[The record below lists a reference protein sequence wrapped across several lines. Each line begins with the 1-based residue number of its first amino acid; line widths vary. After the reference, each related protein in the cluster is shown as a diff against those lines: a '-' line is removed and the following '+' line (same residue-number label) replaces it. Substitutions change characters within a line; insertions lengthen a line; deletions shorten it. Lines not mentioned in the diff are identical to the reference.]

1 MTLARTRGRDDLG
14 GRRCLRDDVR
24 GVTSVEFAMIVFP
37 FFTLVMLIMELALV
51 FWIGATLDNAL
62 QGSMRQ
68 LYVGASPAAGTSL
81 MASVRRQICDG
92 SHWLINCDTLKIDLA
107 AYSSFSEVKVA
118 SPVDP
123 GTQDWRSD
131 FGTQHGCP
139 SRGSVIVVQAALA
152 QQTFHRFGFGTSAFK
167 DGSRLIQSAA
177 VVQLTQAASG
187 AASC

>member
-1 MTLARTRGRDDLG
+1 MTFVRTRGRDDFG
-14 GRRCLRDDVR
+14 GRRRLRDDAR

-68 LYVGASPAAGTSL
+68 LYVGASPTVGTSL
-81 MASVRRQICDG
+81 MTAIRRQICDG
-92 SHWLINCDTLKIDLA
+92 SKWLVNCDTLKVDLV
-107 AYSSFSEVKVA
+107 AYSSFGDVRVS

-123 GTQDWRSD
+123 GTQDWRTD
-131 FGTQHGCP
+131 FGKQHGCP
-139 SRGSVIVVQAALA
+139 ARGSVVVVQAALA

-177 VVQLTQAASG
+177 VVQLTQNVSG
-187 AASC
+187 AEGC